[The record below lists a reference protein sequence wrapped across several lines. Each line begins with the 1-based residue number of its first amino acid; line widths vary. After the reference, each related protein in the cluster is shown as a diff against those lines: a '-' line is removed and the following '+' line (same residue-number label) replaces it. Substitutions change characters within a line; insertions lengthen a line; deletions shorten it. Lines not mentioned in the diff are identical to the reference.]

1 MRALLALVA
10 LLGAALSLTVAPASG
25 IDRPQT
31 LSLLEI
37 DESDASTNLGFDFE
51 RLPKPGDR
59 FAFKSGIYRWSG
71 TRRGSRIGHDE
82 GICTFVRVAGD
93 EQNLSIDGHCAA
105 SIWLPSGAV
114 LVEGF
119 VRFAAGPVTADIA
132 VVGGTGA
139 YANVRGFMHI
149 RDLGNGDIGHT
160 SLTLHLLP

>member
-1 MRALLALVA
+1 MLRGVA
-10 LLGAALSLTVAPASG
+10 LLGALAVAVPLVAAPASA

-31 LSLLEI
+31 LSVLEI

-59 FAFKSGIYRWSG
+59 FAFKSGIYKWAG
-71 TRRGSRIGHDE
+71 TKRGARIGHDE
-82 GICTFVRVAGD
+82 GICTFVRVVGG

-105 SIWLPSGAV
+105 SIWLPSGSV

-119 VRFAAGPVTADIA
+119 VRFAEGPVTADIP

-139 YANVRGFMHI
+139 YANARGFMHI

>member
-1 MRALLALVA
+1 MRTVLALT
-10 LLGAALSLTVAPASG
+10 AALAAVLALAVGSASG

-59 FAFKSGIYRWSG
+59 FAFKSGLYKWAG
-71 TRRGSRIGHDE
+71 TKRGARIGHDE

-93 EQNLSIDGHCAA
+93 EQNLQIDGHCAA
-105 SIWLPSGAV
+105 SLWLPSGSI

-119 VRFAAGPVTADIA
+119 ISFAEGPLTADVPVI
-132 VVGGTGA
+132 GGTGA
-139 YANVRGFMHI
+139 YVNARGVMQI